1 VADALAANAPLM
13 EVFVDE
19 SVPGARSLGETA
31 ARKGV
36 TVVEVTASVIKA
48 LSDSTTPQGVVATAR
63 LRPAT
68 LPQLPE
74 GVDLVLVLAQVRDPG
89 NAGTLVRSAVAAGAG
104 AVVFTPGTVDPLGPK
119 TARAAA
125 GALFEVPVIGAELDD
140 ALAGLR
146 ALGFTTIGSD
156 AAAPTGYDEIDLTGR
171 VALVVGNE
179 AWGMGDGAPRVLD
192 RLVSIPMPGR
202 MESLNVAVA
211 GSILLFEAVRQ
222 RGRRLSSTSHE

>member
-1 VADALAANAPLM
+1 VADALAANAPLT
-13 EVFVDE
+13 EVFVDHT
-19 SVPGARSLGETA
+19 VPGARSLGA
-31 ARKGV
+31 AAAQQGV
-36 TVVEVTASVIKA
+36 PVVRVTASVIKA

-63 LRPAT
+63 LRPTT
-68 LPQLPE
+68 LAQLPE

-104 AVVFTPGTVDPLGPK
+104 AVVFTSGTVDPLGPK

-125 GALFEVPVIGAELDD
+125 GALFEVPVISAELHD

-146 ALGFTTIGSD
+146 AMGFTTIGSD
-156 AAAPTGYDEIDLTGR
+156 AGALTSYDEIDLTGR

-179 AWGMGDGAPRVLD
+179 AWGMGGEAPRALEK
-192 RLVSIPMPGR
+192 LVSIPMPGR

-222 RGRRLSSTSHE
+222 RGRRLSSASHE